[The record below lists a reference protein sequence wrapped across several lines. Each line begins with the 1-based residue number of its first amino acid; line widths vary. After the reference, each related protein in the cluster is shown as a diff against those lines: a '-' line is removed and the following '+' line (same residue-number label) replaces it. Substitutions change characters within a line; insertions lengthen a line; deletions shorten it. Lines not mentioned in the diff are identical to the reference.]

1 MNVRC
6 GSTGRPGAP
15 SWRRPLAAAALALA
29 LAGALTGRAAADAPA
44 AAPLSGA
51 AGAQTDLVTEAVA
64 PLASTG
70 GIDVVGPLGDAGLG
84 AGPGG
89 ADIDAGAPPAEAAA
103 GAVADAVQF
112 HAPYVERVWTADRY
126 GRPKQ
131 TFAHGESARL
141 YLAVANPGRG
151 WQAAWLRLAVR
162 PDIVCITVP
171 CVGPE
176 TVLLQGWKWFPPG
189 RAIYYLPVVVEP
201 TDDAGHWLFEA
212 RVGASS
218 AQARFDIVAGVPG
231 GTDVHGVIV
240 YDGAEYTGRAIV
252 VGAGNWRLPTGF
264 RPRSLRFG
272 GAHAAGWRADLYST
286 ICPFVPPCTEHHV
299 ATYGTDQPDLGE
311 VGTAP
316 YRLSVHR

>member
-1 MNVRC
+1 MNVQF
-6 GSTGRPGAP
+6 GSVGRFGAP
-15 SWRRPLAAAALALA
+15 SWRRPLAAAALTLA
-29 LAGALTGRAAADAPA
+29 LAGALTGPAAAAPDG
-44 AAPLSGA
+44 APLSGA
-51 AGAQTDLVTEAVA
+51 AGALTDLVADGVA
-64 PLASTG
+64 PLEATG
-70 GIDVVGPLGDAGLG
+70 AIDVVGPLGDAALG
-84 AGPGG
+84 AGPGI
-89 ADIDAGAPPAEAAA
+89 ADVDGGAPSADAAA
-103 GAVADAVQF
+103 GPIADAAQAY
-112 HAPYVERVWTADRY
+112 APYVERVWTADRY
-126 GRPKQ
+126 GRPRQ

-141 YLAVANPGRG
+141 YLAVANLSRG
-151 WQAAWLRLAVR
+151 WQAAYLRLAVR

-189 RAIYYLPVVVEP
+189 RAVYYLPVVVEP

-212 RVGASS
+212 HVGASS

-231 GTDVHGVIV
+231 GPSGNGVIL
-240 YDGAEYTGRAIV
+240 YDGAEFTGRSIV

-264 RPRSLRFG
+264 RPRSLRFA
-272 GAHAAGWRADLYST
+272 GAYAAGWRADLYST
-286 ICPFVPPCTEHHV
+286 ICPFVPPCTEHLV